1 MEAQSKISNKCKN
14 LNNIKTCD
22 SGHAKE
28 HSLLYNIHEL
38 KPKTTPKLKDKAKT
52 GTDRFSLGQK
62 HSFELTSEFTGLS

>member
-14 LNNIKTCD
+14 LHNIKTCD

-38 KPKTTPKLKDKAKT
+38 KPKMTPKLKDKAKT
-52 GTDRFSLGQK
+52 GTD
-62 HSFELTSEFTGLS
+62 